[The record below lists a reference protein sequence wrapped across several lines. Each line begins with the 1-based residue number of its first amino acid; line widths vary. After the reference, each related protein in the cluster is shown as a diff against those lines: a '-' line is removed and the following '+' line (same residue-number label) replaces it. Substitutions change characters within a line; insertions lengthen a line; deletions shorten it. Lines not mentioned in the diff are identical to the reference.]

1 MTNSINHPWG
11 ISEKYV
17 TRYGETW
24 ANLDFVFESKISSEN
39 FKTDPLNCIIGHL
52 HIFNQKIKMRYKDLI
67 SYEKSVNTCADNV
80 YANKASKED
89 IFPVDIK
96 GQTLVLKKHELGK
109 LSQTLS
115 DALIIAMRS
124 YELGLYL

>member
-1 MTNSINHPWG
+1 
-11 ISEKYV
+11 
-17 TRYGETW
+17 
-24 ANLDFVFESKISSEN
+24 
-39 FKTDPLNCIIGHL
+39 
-52 HIFNQKIKMRYKDLI
+52 MRYKDLI